1 MGETRVNLKHL
12 LEDIRD
18 SYPCSQEEA
27 IITELIANALDSG
40 ASKISFMIDSK
51 IRTMRVVDNGK
62 GMNDREFEEYHDIAA
77 TTKTRG
83 KGIGFAGVGVKLS
96 LLCAKSVI
104 TETKSGPFHKATHWS
119 LESAQRAPW
128 RYIGPAR
135 FVYPSNGT
143 AVSIIL
149 NNSDSDLLSV
159 DFIRRV
165 IQTHFYPILQKE
177 FMERILSKHVYKNGV
192 IFLVNDQKVGLPKEK
207 YFDQSSF
214 FVVKLG
220 KRGKP
225 VGIGFLG
232 KSRDELPEEERGIAI
247 STYGKVIK
255 RGWDWISI
263 SPRNPTRLTGIVENP
278 QFSEILTTNK
288 ADFLRDANSLPKYY
302 RYRRAIQEA
311 IEPIL
316 RKFGETSTP
325 REHIEEEFHPLEKE
339 IEQVLRN
346 MLNDFPELSPLF
358 GRKRGGEPAEG
369 VVPDINAPPIGK
381 TAEGVDVITG
391 TLGGSGQGSGIE
403 GLAGGIP
410 GQRIEPDPEK
420 TELGKMHE
428 GRRKPPGLMIAFKES
443 PDRKELGWLIES
455 TVWINKSHPAYKRA
469 FDGKAEDYHIVISVA
484 WVLSEYLEAEKSPL
498 IFMNRFLSSWGAGT

>member
-18 SYPCSQEEA
+18 SYPFPQEEA

-40 ASKISFMIDSK
+40 ASKIRFMIDSPS
-51 IRTMRVVDNGK
+51 RTMRVMDNGK
-62 GMNDREFEEYHDIAA
+62 GMNDTTFVEYHDIAA

-104 TETKSGPFHKATHWS
+104 TETKSGAFHKATDWS

-128 RYIGPAR
+128 RYIDPAR
-135 FVYPSNGT
+135 LVYPSNGT
-143 AVSIIL
+143 AVTIVL
-149 NNSDSDLLSV
+149 NNGDSDLLSV
-159 DFIRRV
+159 DFLRRV

-177 FMERILSKHVYKNGV
+177 FMERILRKHAYTNGV
-192 IFLVNDQKVGLPKEK
+192 VFFVNDQKVELPEEK
-207 YFDQSSF
+207 HFDQSSF

-288 ADFLRDANSLPKYY
+288 ADFLRDTNSLQKYY
-302 RYRRAIQEA
+302 RYRKAIQEA

-325 REHIEEEFHPLEKE
+325 REHLEQEFLPLEKE
-339 IEQVLRN
+339 IERVLRN
-346 MLNDFPELSPLF
+346 MLNDFPELNPLF
-358 GRKRGGEPAEG
+358 GRSRGGEPAKG
-369 VVPDINAPPIGK
+369 VIPDSNAPAIGK
-381 TAEGVDVITG
+381 TVEGVDVITG
-391 TLGGSGQGSGIE
+391 TLGDSGKGSGME
-403 GLAGGIP
+403 GLAGGMP
-410 GQRIEPDPEK
+410 GQRIEPDSEK
-420 TELGKMHE
+420 SELGKMHE
-428 GRRKPPGLMIAFKES
+428 GKRKPPGLMIAFEES
-443 PDRKELGWLIES
+443 ADRQELGWLMES
-455 TVWINKSHPAYKRA
+455 TVWINKSHPAYRRA
-469 FDGKAEDYHIVISVA
+469 INSKAEDYHIVISVA
-484 WVLSEYLEAEKSPL
+484 WVLSDYLEAGKSPL
-498 IFMNRFLSSWGAGT
+498 LFMNRFLSSWGAGI

>member
-1 MGETRVNLKHL
+1 MGETRVNLEHL

-18 SYPCSQEEA
+18 SYPCPQEEA

-40 ASKISFMIDSK
+40 ASKINFMIDPK

-104 TETKSGPFHKATHWS
+104 TETKSSGLHKATHWS
-119 LESAQRAPW
+119 LESNQRAPW
-128 RYIGPAR
+128 KYIDPPR
-135 FVYPSNGT
+135 FVHPSNGT
-143 AVSIIL
+143 SVSIIL
-149 NNSDSDLLSV
+149 KNSDSDLLNA
-159 DFIRRV
+159 DFIKRV
-165 IQTHFYPILQKE
+165 IQTHFYPILQRE
-177 FMERILSKHVYKNGV
+177 FMERILTKHAYKNGV
-192 IFLVNDQKVGLPKEK
+192 TFFVNDQKVGLPKEK
-207 YFDQSSF
+207 TFDQSSF

-232 KSRDELPEEERGIAI
+232 KSTDELPEEERGIAI

-255 RGWDWISI
+255 RGWDWIGI

-302 RYRRAIQEA
+302 RYRRAIQVA
-311 IEPIL
+311 LEPIF

-325 REHIEEEFHPLEKE
+325 REHIEEEFRPLEKE
-339 IEQVLRN
+339 IEEVLRN
-346 MLNDFPELSPLF
+346 MLNDFPELSPLL

-369 VVPDINAPPIGK
+369 VVPDITAPPIGK

-391 TLGGSGQGSGIE
+391 TLGGSGKGSGIE
-403 GLAGGIP
+403 GSAGGIP
-410 GQRIEPDPEK
+410 GQRIEPGPEK
-420 TELGKMHE
+420 IELGKMHE
-428 GRRKPPGLMIAFKES
+428 GKRKPPGLMISFEES
-443 PDRKELGWLIES
+443 PDRMELGWLIES
-455 TVWINKSHPAYKRA
+455 TIWINKSHPAYKRA
-469 FDGKAEDYHIVISVA
+469 IKGKAEDYHIVISVA

-498 IFMNRFLSSWGAGT
+498 TFMNRFMSSWGAAI